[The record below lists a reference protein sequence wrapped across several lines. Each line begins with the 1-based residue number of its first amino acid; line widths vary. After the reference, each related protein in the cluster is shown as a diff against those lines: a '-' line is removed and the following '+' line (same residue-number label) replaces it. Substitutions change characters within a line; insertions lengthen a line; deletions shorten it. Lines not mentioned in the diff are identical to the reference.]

1 MTQVTSKTSWGL
13 PKVHLRTYNRSLGGL
28 VVKWECAE
36 RAKSSIS
43 FGYTKRDCWFCTHI
57 YLQSLYFILCTA
69 KEIVDSAHILTCR
82 AMKWNVW
89 NCTLSF
95 TTLLQELMISHKS
108 VWRVQNHQSLLV
120 LGFHIGSPKEI
131 VDSAHTFTCRAIKW
145 NVWNSISSFTTLLQE
160 VLILHKSVSTVQ
172 NHQSF
177 FGTFIL
183 YCVQQKRLLILRTL

>member
-95 TTLLQELMISHKS
+95 TTLLQELMILHKS

-120 LGFHIGSPKEI
+120 LGFHIGYTKRDCWFCTHFYLQSHKVKE
-131 VDSAHTFTCRAIKW
+131 
-145 NVWNSISSFTTLLQE
+145 NVQFYTR
-160 VLILHKSVSTVQ
+160 
-172 NHQSF
+172 
-177 FGTFIL
+177 
-183 YCVQQKRLLILRTL
+183 YQKRLLILYYAYTFVPNHQSLK